1 MPSQD
6 PYTEAVQEPYQTTFA
21 TTRVDTSDT
30 SLQTFDTTKYEDV
43 GTTINQYNFEKN
55 NNAERIDAFPTM
67 SVAEKELISN
77 AESQQYDSD
86 GIIMPSPESFQ
97 FGTDEKLSESPFF
110 KDAPSTFFGSMI
122 FPTTEAEATT
132 IEPTYETNS
141 IESDILKAPVE
152 STPPTTDF
160 TTPPPPT
167 VLSSSDF
174 IVQTPPPPTIQSYN
188 PFLYNQNS
196 KSSNVH
202 SSPLPPPTLLPYS
215 TTRQYTLFDQPQPTQ
230 PVNAPEIFLTTKSVY
245 PRNRS
250 KPTKAVH
257 IQGRVRQSNNPIASG
272 NLPRVIIKHV
282 KRPKRPNLKNM
293 LPAFNLAKYTTAS
306 EPKYSSLTP
315 ASTR

>member
-1 MPSQD
+1 M
-6 PYTEAVQEPYQTTFA
+6 
-21 TTRVDTSDT
+21 
-30 SLQTFDTTKYEDV
+30 
-43 GTTINQYNFEKN
+43 
-55 NNAERIDAFPTM
+55 
-67 SVAEKELISN
+67 
-77 AESQQYDSD
+77 
-86 GIIMPSPESFQ
+86 
-97 FGTDEKLSESPFF
+97 
-110 KDAPSTFFGSMI
+110 
-122 FPTTEAEATT
+122 
-132 IEPTYETNS
+132 
-141 IESDILKAPVE
+141 
-152 STPPTTDF
+152 
-160 TTPPPPT
+160 
-167 VLSSSDF
+167 
-174 IVQTPPPPTIQSYN
+174 QTPPPPTIQSFN

-196 KSSNVH
+196 KSRNNIQ

-230 PVNAPEIFLTTKSVY
+230 PVYSPKAPQTTQPVNAPEIPLTTKSVH

-257 IQGRVRQSNNPIASG
+257 IQGRVRQSNNPITSG